1 MIMKQKKINKI
12 ICIYNILLMKKTVKK
27 INKKKGGYIS
37 KTNKTKKN
45 TTIKKQK
52 PNKNEKKNTPKYM
65 SSLLPLV
72 LNK

>member
-1 MIMKQKKINKI
+1 
-12 ICIYNILLMKKTVKK
+12 MKKTVKK